1 MSTIKVS
8 DIYASAEDLIDGT
21 DVWTNEKVTL
31 PNGKVVTV
39 RGLTRDEHLWI
50 GKGTDDAAVIEQRL
64 ISKGMVQPI
73 MTVEQVKAWQARAGT
88 RVLSTVS
95 DKIRDLS
102 GFGEGAAKS
111 ALAEDGD

>member
-1 MSTIKVS
+1 MSTIKMS
-8 DIYASAEDLIDGT
+8 DTYASADDLIDGT
-21 DVWTNEKVTL
+21 TGSDADKVTL
-31 PNGKVVTV
+31 PNGKVIMV

-50 GKGTDDAAVIEQRL
+50 GKGTDDAAVIEQRM
-64 ISKGMVQPI
+64 ISKGMVQPV
-73 MTVEQVKAWQARAGT
+73 MTTEQVKAWQGKAGT
-88 RVLSTVS
+88 MVLKLVS